1 MYNIPILLVIFKR
14 KDAALKTLQAIK
26 TVKPAKL
33 YIAADGARDTVEG
46 ELEKVKQTRQ
56 AVLDAID
63 WECEVKTRLSE
74 KNQGC
79 ANGVYNAIIWL
90 FDNEDRGIVIT
101 MRQTHPFQTLMS
113 LADISHVMV
122 GQPGREHGN

>member
-1 MYNIPILLVIFKR
+1 MYKIPILFVIFKR
-14 KDAALKTLQAIK
+14 KDVALRTLESIK

-74 KNQGC
+74 KTKDVPMVFIMPLIGF
-79 ANGVYNAIIWL
+79 L
-90 FDNEDRGIVIT
+90 T
-101 MRQTHPFQTLMS
+101 MKIEELS
-113 LADISHVMV
+113 
-122 GQPGREHGN
+122 